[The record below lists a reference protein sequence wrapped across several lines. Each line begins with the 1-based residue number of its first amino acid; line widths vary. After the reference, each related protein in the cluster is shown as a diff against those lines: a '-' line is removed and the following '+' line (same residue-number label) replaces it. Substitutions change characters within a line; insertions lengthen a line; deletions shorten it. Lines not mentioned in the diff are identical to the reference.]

1 MKIYQNYKDALE
13 MMQNLNKGN
22 QLVIVQQL
30 NNMAV
35 SYERLGDDKKP
46 IEYYKNALLEMRR
59 NVIFKSFL

>member
-1 MKIYQNYKDALE
+1 
-13 MMQNLNKGN
+13 MMQNLNKGI

-35 SYERLGDDKKP
+35 SYERLGDDKKS

-59 NVIFKSFL
+59 NVTLNSFL